1 MNYAISRFEE
11 QGDSLFI
18 CINSLDK
25 PVYLEHFFTEDEKKD
40 QKGTIEKLVA
50 ELEVMNDGY
59 VAPKP
64 MISKLEEVKAVA
76 LDGFKIASAKADFLA
91 KRGAEKMELPALEK
105 DV

>member
-50 ELEVMNDGY
+50 ELEIMNDEY

-64 MISKLEEVKAVA
+64 MISKLEEVKAIA
-76 LDGFKIASAKADFLA
+76 LDGFKITSAKVDFLA
-91 KRGAEKMELPALEK
+91 KREAEKMDMPALEK

>member
-1 MNYAISRFEE
+1 MRYAISRFEE
-11 QGDSLFI
+11 HGDSLFI

-50 ELEVMNDGY
+50 ELEVRNDEY

-64 MISKLEEVKAVA
+64 MISKLEEAKAIA
-76 LDGFKIASAKADFLA
+76 LDGLKIASAKVDFLA
-91 KRGAEKMELPALEK
+91 KREAEKTEPVEEHK
-105 DV
+105 G